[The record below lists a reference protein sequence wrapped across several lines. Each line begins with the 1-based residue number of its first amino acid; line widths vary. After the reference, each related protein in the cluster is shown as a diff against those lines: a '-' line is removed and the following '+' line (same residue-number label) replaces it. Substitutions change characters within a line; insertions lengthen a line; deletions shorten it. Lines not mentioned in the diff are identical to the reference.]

1 MHEGMDDVHD
11 FCRQLR
17 PRLVGTLSFLCGDR
31 EVGEELAQETMARV
45 WANWAKLRDL
55 DGQAMTAWTYRV
67 AMNLSRSWIRRRVAE
82 RRALLRLSAETTD
95 GHCDQDAVEVV
106 ALRGAVAT
114 LPRRQRTA
122 VVLRF
127 YADMSVADVAA
138 LMGCA
143 PGTVKALTAQ
153 AMSVLR
159 ETVNADRGGVR

>member
-1 MHEGMDDVHD
+1 MHEGVEDVHD

-17 PRLVGTLSFLCGDR
+17 PRLVGTLSLLCGDR

-45 WANWAKLRDL
+45 WVNWAKLRDL
-55 DGQAMTAWTYRV
+55 DDQAMIAWTYRAAV
-67 AMNLSRSWIRRRVAE
+67 NLSRSWIRRRVAE
-82 RRALLRLSAETTD
+82 RRALLRLSAGTTD
-95 GHCDQDAVEVV
+95 RHCDPDAVEVV
-106 ALRGAVAT
+106 ELRRAVAS

-127 YADMSVADVAA
+127 YADLPVADVAA

-153 AMSVLR
+153 AISNLQ
-159 ETVNADRGGVR
+159 EIVNTDRGGVM